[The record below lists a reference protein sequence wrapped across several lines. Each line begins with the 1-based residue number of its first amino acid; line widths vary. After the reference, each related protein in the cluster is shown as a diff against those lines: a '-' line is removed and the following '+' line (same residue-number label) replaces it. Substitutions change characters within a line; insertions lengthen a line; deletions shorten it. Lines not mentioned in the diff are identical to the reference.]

1 MTRAAASRA
10 GGGPHAGDLAR
21 LRVRTAAPSYVV
33 DAEAV
38 RVGGDVLV
46 WIWGGDRP
54 HLGAVA
60 AAQPRPSLA
69 DPARTSATASVLTFL
84 GHKEDVVVKAVAED
98 LAAALGANVVV
109 AAGIHWDGLGAEG
122 VAVVLER
129 TREITNLLKAGLA
142 AGEGDGHD

>member
-1 MTRAAASRA
+1 MTGAAAPDP
-10 GGGPHAGDLAR
+10 GGSLAR
-21 LRVRTAAPSYVV
+21 LRVRTAAPSYVI

-38 RVGGDVLV
+38 RVGSDVLV
-46 WIWGGDRP
+46 FVWGGDRP

-60 AAQPRPSLA
+60 AAQPRPSLD

-98 LAAALGANVVV
+98 LASSLGTNVVV
-109 AAGIHWDGLGAEG
+109 TAGIHWDGLGAEG

-129 TREITNLLKAGLA
+129 TREIAKLLKAGLA
-142 AGEGDGHD
+142 GPGGDVHE